1 MFLESIKKPAISI
14 REVSCDNVCSY
25 GIVDGNKIDDEV
37 YKITQMIEKPK
48 SNQISSNLQYLEH
61 TF

>member
-14 REVSCDNVCSY
+14 REVLCDNVCSY

-37 YKITQMIEKPK
+37 YKIT
-48 SNQISSNLQYLEH
+48 
-61 TF
+61 

>member
-14 REVSCDNVCSY
+14 REVPCEKVCIY
-25 GIVDGNKIDDEV
+25 GIVEGNKIDDDV

-48 SNQISSNLQYLEH
+48 INLSSSILQYLEY